1 VGLCKVAG
9 KKEYADEQDYSLN
22 AGRYVGVEIEGDEIT
37 QEEFNSKFKNQLD
50 QFENLSLKSLELE
63 RTIFSNSKMLLNEF

>member
-1 VGLCKVAG
+1 
-9 KKEYADEQDYSLN
+9 
-22 AGRYVGVEIEGDEIT
+22 
-37 QEEFNSKFKNQLD
+37 LD